1 MRDEWANRKKNAPGI
16 TTPLIDRLVEVT
28 RRAGAV
34 GAKVCGAG
42 GGGCVFFLVER
53 GAKARVASVIMGEGA
68 TVLPVSVAPQGVRVR
83 TAAD

>member
-1 MRDEWANRKKNAPGI
+1 
-16 TTPLIDRLVEVT
+16 
-28 RRAGAV
+28 V

-53 GAKARVASVIMGEGA
+53 GAKERVAGVIAREGA
-68 TVLPVSVAPQGVRVR
+68 TVLPVRVAPQGVRLR